1 MEPKTLHLEVVIT
14 MSVKPMAGLDMDNR
28 DPNNLGEHIQV
39 IVKCLGFNFP
49 TVTKSIS
56 IYYLYF

>member
-1 MEPKTLHLEVVIT
+1 

-39 IVKCLGFNFP
+39 RLK
-49 TVTKSIS
+49 
-56 IYYLYF
+56 IYFMSESSVVIG

>member
-1 MEPKTLHLEVVIT
+1 

-39 IVKCLGFNFP
+39 RLKTFLREPELVIN
-49 TVTKSIS
+49 T
-56 IYYLYF
+56 